1 MFKNRASWLDQIV
14 YSFQHRWET
23 NPQYRAAA
31 SGVVGLALVITM
43 CACTGVVSVATNAAL
58 ASIGLGGGSANTSL
72 GSLGT
77 GTNRVKGAKS
87 FPTSTVVLDSSN
99 APGVAQL
106 PNSQTPFPQPTAIP
120 TATKDTS
127 GGGGPNPPGVV
138 TTCNGGQ
145 GSASWTLN
153 PCPLVHGQSGTL
165 TIQAGRKYAGAATN
179 VVIDF
184 CSASSCAQVY
194 SPSGGYKLDS
204 NGNETINFTVPD
216 QAANSTTPV
225 NGMISIYP
233 VSGGSFTMNV
243 LAAPVQ

>member
-23 NPQYRAAA
+23 NPQYRAVV

-43 CACTGVVSVATNAAL
+43 CACTGVVSVATNSAL
-58 ASIGLGGGSANTSL
+58 ASIGLGGGSANSSL

-77 GTNRVKGAKS
+77 GTHRVKGAKS
-87 FPTSTVVLDSSN
+87 FPTSTVVLGPD
-99 APGVAQL
+99 AGGGVAQL

-127 GGGGPNPPGVV
+127 GGGGGPNPPGVV

-145 GSASWTLN
+145 GSASWALN
-153 PCPLVHGQSGTL
+153 PCPLVHNQSGTL

-184 CSASSCAQVY
+184 CSAPSCALVF
-194 SPSGGYKLDS
+194 SPTGGYKLDS

-225 NGMISIYP
+225 QGMINIGNSI
-233 VSGGSFTMNV
+233 TMNI